1 MTFGEKR
8 GGPIN
13 PTPAPLSKK
22 AVKNSQTV
30 IYNNFQI
37 NTLNPNHHYVT
48 CIR

>member
-1 MTFGEKR
+1 MTSGGER

-13 PTPAPLSKK
+13 PAPAPLFKK
-22 AVKNSQTV
+22 AVKNSQIV